1 MKPQAK
7 HPHNT
12 ASATV
17 EATPTQLFGV
27 FAEERRQFALSYLA
41 QKPAAIHI
49 GDLGEYIALKE
60 DNPSYDWYQRI
71 LVDLH
76 HRHLPYL
83 RDLGLVRYDEETE
96 LVSLAVNRH
105 VIDPYLK
112 LADQDE

>member
-1 MKPQAK
+1 MKPQTK
-7 HPHNT
+7 HPQNT
-12 ASATV
+12 APATV
-17 EATPTQLFGV
+17 EITPTHLFGA
-27 FAEERRQFALSYLA
+27 FAEERRQFTLSYLA

-60 DNPSYDWYQRI
+60 DTPSFDWYQRI

-83 RDLGLVRYDEETE
+83 CDFGLVRYDEETE
-96 LVSLAVNRH
+96 LVSLAIDRH

-112 LADQDE
+112 LAEQGE